1 MILLQTFFAL
11 LFLQLTIA
19 SDSTGQCPF
28 GYELIEFRLEYLENK
43 VSQLFE
49 KLETIVG
56 ENQLA
61 TDERMENL
69 SANVTRILE
78 LLEGVERTG
87 ALVDHQNRLDK
98 IDDAGAVV
106 NNAST
111 ITTCRDAPSTGI
123 FQLKLPTLSPT
134 APAPIPVLCGVTLS
148 HGTWLVIQQ
157 RFDGSVD
164 FNRNWTEYRN
174 GFGAMAS
181 FGEFWLGLEPIS
193 QITRSGG
200 EFELMVELKNE
211 AGEYGWARYDRFE
224 VDEEG
229 GKYQLAELGD
239 YGGTMG
245 DCMGNSGGM
254 KFTTVDSDNDNW
266 SRNCAQHYLGG
277 WWYNSCVF
285 NNLNGLFQPK
295 PGGYGIHWNG
305 WTKAATY
312 SRMMI
317 RRK

>member
-1 MILLQTFFAL
+1 MYSPQ
-11 LFLQLTIA
+11 
-19 SDSTGQCPF
+19 S
-28 GYELIEFRLEYLENK
+28 
-43 VSQLFE
+43 
-49 KLETIVG
+49 
-56 ENQLA
+56 
-61 TDERMENL
+61 
-69 SANVTRILE
+69 
-78 LLEGVERTG
+78 
-87 ALVDHQNRLDK
+87 
-98 IDDAGAVV
+98 
-106 NNAST
+106 ST

-134 APAPIPVLCGVTLS
+134 APAPITVLCGVTLA

-224 VDEEG
+224 VDGEG

-285 NNLNGLFQPK
+285 KWVFVGVFVCKRLISWCLLSVTSTDCSNRNLADTESTGMAGPK
-295 PGGYGIHWNG
+295 LQR
-305 WTKAATY
+305 TAE
-312 SRMMI
+312 
-317 RRK
+317 